1 MHAGLHLDHPVDAPR
16 ALIVDDDELV
26 SGTLA
31 AQLSKLGWTVETT
44 GNAAEFLAAVTR
56 KNASFDL
63 AIVDVN
69 LPGLI
74 GTDVITW
81 IRESDVDQIRHLP
94 VLVVTGCPWSVP
106 EDFCE
111 AQGRCNMLAKPF
123 TLAALSQRIDA
134 LAPSD
139 VRSRPASRLH

>member
-1 MHAGLHLDHPVDAPR
+1 MLSELHFDHPPQAPR

-26 SGTLA
+26 SSTLT

-69 LPGLI
+69 LPGLV

-81 IRESDVDQIRHLP
+81 IRESDVDEIRLLP

-106 EDFCE
+106 DDFCE
-111 AQGRCNMLAKPF
+111 VQGRCNMLAKPF
-123 TLAALSQRIDA
+123 TLAALAQRIDA
-134 LAPSD
+134 LAPYD
-139 VRSRPASRLH
+139 PRPRPASRLH